1 MVLMFSNE
9 SSNYYSKNEKDALLE
24 IAHASILNGFKTKRA
39 SVVDISQY
47 SDNLLLP
54 RSTFITLYRNDE
66 LRGCIGSLTAQETLV
81 QSIANNAFA
90 AAFQDPRF
98 SPMKLPEFQSVS
110 VSLSI
115 LSLAEPILFTSEAD
129 LISKIRPK
137 IDGLILQDGLK
148 KGTFLPSVWSSLPDP
163 KIFLQHL
170 KQKANLP
177 PNYWSETIKVKRY
190 TTEVIE

>member
-1 MVLMFSNE
+1 MSSNE
-9 SSNYYSKNEKDALLE
+9 PSDYYSKDEKESLLK
-24 IAHASILNGFKTKRA
+24 IAHASILNGFKAKRA
-39 SVVDISQY
+39 SVIDISKY

-54 RSTFITLYRNDE
+54 RSTFITLYLNNE

-81 QSIANNAFA
+81 QSVANNAFA

-98 SPMKLPEFQSVS
+98 PSMRQSEFRSAS
-110 VSLSI
+110 ISLSI
-115 LSLAEPILFTSEAD
+115 LSLPEPILFISEAD
-129 LISKIRPK
+129 LISKIRPN
-137 IDGLILQDGLK
+137 IDGLILQDGSN
-148 KGTFLPSVWSSLPDP
+148 KGTFLPSVWSSLPNP

-177 PNYWSETIKVKRY
+177 VDYWSDTIKVERY

>member
-1 MVLMFSNE
+1 MFSNE
-9 SSNYYSKNEKDALLE
+9 SSDYYSKNEKDALLE
-24 IAHASILNGFKTKRA
+24 IAHTSILNGFKAKRV
-39 SVVDISQY
+39 SVVDISRY

-81 QSIANNAFA
+81 QSVANNAFA

-98 SPMKLPEFQSVS
+98 VPMKQFEFQSVS

-129 LISKIRPK
+129 LISKIRPE
-137 IDGLILQDGLK
+137 IDGLILQDGLN
-148 KGTFLPSVWSSLPDP
+148 KGTFLPSVWSSLPNP

-177 PNYWSETIKVKRY
+177 ANYWSDTIEVKRY